1 MHDVADIDEA
11 KTDAAADRR
20 SDAGIGELEF
30 GVVNQALI
38 RCNGAIKLTNQCCL
52 GIELLLR
59 DDAFFKEQLI
69 TLKIDLGVLPLRLVF
84 SKLSQSLLKLDLEGT
99 RINLG
104 EEISFVD
111 KLTFLKRDAAELAID
126 ATANRDGVEGGDRA
140 KSIEIDGQM
149 ATLGSG
155 NDNRHD
161 QAACAAPPSALAG
174 RPGRG
179 GVCCRTGVPRVAV
192 IPTTKSDNS
201 KYQNPEP
208 PTALGRHRGGS
219 AARARF
225 GKVYGLGLV
234 HPFAPVMKAVPREN
248 LPKAGQSQ
256 VDAGESCGFR
266 HKQPT
271 VNYGLRLD
279 KTVLGGKW
287 LRRAPGSQ
295 PWRPCGQTSIATVE
309 ILAICDVQKCPGE

>member
-11 KTDAAADRR
+11 ETDAAADRR

-104 EEISFVD
+104 EEISFVE

-140 KSIEIDGQM
+140 KAIEIDGQI
-149 ATLGSG
+149 ATLGDRKSTRLNSSHLVISYAVFCLKKKKKKYNSLTASENTSSSG
-155 NDNRHD
+155 
-161 QAACAAPPSALAG
+161 QPS
-174 RPGRG
+174 
-179 GVCCRTGVPRVAV
+179 VT
-192 IPTTKSDNS
+192 IS
-201 KYQNPEP
+201 
-208 PTALGRHRGGS
+208 
-219 AARARF
+219 
-225 GKVYGLGLV
+225 
-234 HPFAPVMKAVPREN
+234 
-248 LPKAGQSQ
+248 
-256 VDAGESCGFR
+256 
-266 HKQPT
+266 
-271 VNYGLRLD
+271 
-279 KTVLGGKW
+279 
-287 LRRAPGSQ
+287 
-295 PWRPCGQTSIATVE
+295 
-309 ILAICDVQKCPGE
+309 LAIS

>member
-1 MHDVADIDEA
+1 LDDVADIDEA
-11 KTDAAADRR
+11 ETDAAADRR

-126 ATANRDGVEGGDRA
+126 AAANRDGVEGGDRT
-140 KSIEIDGQM
+140 KTIEIDRQV
-149 ATLGSG
+149 AALSGSH
-155 NDNRHD
+155 DNRHD
-161 QAACAAPPSALAG
+161 QVARAETSLAPAG
-174 RPGRG
+174 RRGRG
-179 GVCCRTGVPRVAV
+179 GVSCRAGVP
-192 IPTTKSDNS
+192 
-201 KYQNPEP
+201 
-208 PTALGRHRGGS
+208 
-219 AARARF
+219 
-225 GKVYGLGLV
+225 
-234 HPFAPVMKAVPREN
+234 
-248 LPKAGQSQ
+248 
-256 VDAGESCGFR
+256 
-266 HKQPT
+266 
-271 VNYGLRLD
+271 
-279 KTVLGGKW
+279 
-287 LRRAPGSQ
+287 
-295 PWRPCGQTSIATVE
+295 
-309 ILAICDVQKCPGE
+309 

>member
-11 KTDAAADRR
+11 ETDAAADRR

-38 RCNGAIKLTNQCCL
+38 RCNGSIKLTNQCCL
-52 GIELLLR
+52 GIELLLW

-69 TLKIDLGVLPLRLVF
+69 TLKIDLGILPLRLVF

-104 EEISFVD
+104 EEISLVD

-140 KSIEIDGQM
+140 KAIEIDGQI
-149 ATLGSG
+149 ATLGGG

-161 QAACAAPPSALAG
+161 QAACAEPPALAG

-179 GVCCRTGVPRVAV
+179 SV
-192 IPTTKSDNS
+192 
-201 KYQNPEP
+201 
-208 PTALGRHRGGS
+208 
-219 AARARF
+219 
-225 GKVYGLGLV
+225 
-234 HPFAPVMKAVPREN
+234 
-248 LPKAGQSQ
+248 
-256 VDAGESCGFR
+256 
-266 HKQPT
+266 
-271 VNYGLRLD
+271 
-279 KTVLGGKW
+279 
-287 LRRAPGSQ
+287 
-295 PWRPCGQTSIATVE
+295 
-309 ILAICDVQKCPGE
+309 